1 MMPHGTW
8 WMLLG
13 NHRHEQFPTKDKEQ
27 NLLLTHAGSTRAS
40 VCACVA
46 LFNLGNA
53 NKVNKLLIENKA
65 TEEEKH

>member
-1 MMPHGTW
+1 
-8 WMLLG
+8 MLLG

-27 NLLLTHAGSTRAS
+27 NLLLTPCWGVH
-40 VCACVA
+40 VA

-65 TEEEKH
+65 AEEEKH